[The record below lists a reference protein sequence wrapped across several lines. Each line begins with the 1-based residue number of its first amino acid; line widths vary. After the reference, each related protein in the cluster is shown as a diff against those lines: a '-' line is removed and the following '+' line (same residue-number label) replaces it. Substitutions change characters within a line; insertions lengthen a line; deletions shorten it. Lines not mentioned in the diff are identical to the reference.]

1 MKTYI
6 ISADASIREALGRLN
21 TLPGDVMTLVVTDG
35 DGRAEGT
42 LTDGDIRRG
51 ILGGASLDDK
61 VGSVMFTRF
70 AALRAGMDGRERV
83 EVMRAARQKNIK
95 LLPETDDS
103 GMLIGLHN
111 LARTRSCLP
120 LQALLMAGGKGVR
133 LQPATLSLP
142 KPLLPLAGRPI
153 IGYNIEKLA
162 LNGIKDIYVSVNYMA
177 DKMEAHFARP
187 RYGVTARCIAEPMAM
202 GTIGAASLIPLP
214 EDGAT
219 LVMNSDLIT
228 TIDLEEFYLRHCA
241 EEADITIAV
250 TPYSVAV
257 PYAIVT
263 TEGEQVKALEEKPSY
278 SYLANAG
285 IYIFSNRVLRKLPRD
300 TRTDAPELIEAT
312 IAAGGKVS
320 YYIIKG
326 VWIDVGSPADFRH
339 AEELLAH
346 HSALKAQG

>member
-1 MKTYI
+1 MTNYI
-6 ISADASIREALGRLN
+6 ISADTTIREALGRLN
-21 TLPGDVMTLVVTDG
+21 ALPGDVMTLVVSDG
-35 DGRAEGT
+35 NGHAAGT

-51 ILGGASLDDK
+51 ILNGASLDDK
-61 VGSVMFTRF
+61 VGLVMFTRF
-70 AALRAGMDGRERV
+70 TALRTGMDGRERV
-83 EVMRAARQKNIK
+83 ELMRDARKNLIK
-95 LLPETDDS
+95 LLPELDS
-103 GMLIGLHN
+103 DGAIVGLHN

-153 IGYNIEKLA
+153 IDYNVEKLA
-162 LNGIKDIYVSVNYMA
+162 FNGISDIYVSVNYMA
-177 DKMEAHFARP
+177 DKMKAHFAQP
-187 RYGVTARCIAEPMAM
+187 HYGVTVKCVAEPMAM

-214 EDGAT
+214 DDGAT

-263 TEGEQVKALEEKPSY
+263 TEGERVKALEEKPSY

-285 IYIFSNRVLRKLPRD
+285 IYIFSNRILRRLPRD
-300 TRTDAPELIEAT
+300 SRTDAPDLIEAT
-312 IAAGGKVS
+312 IAAGGKVI

-346 HSALKAQG
+346 HSALTAQS